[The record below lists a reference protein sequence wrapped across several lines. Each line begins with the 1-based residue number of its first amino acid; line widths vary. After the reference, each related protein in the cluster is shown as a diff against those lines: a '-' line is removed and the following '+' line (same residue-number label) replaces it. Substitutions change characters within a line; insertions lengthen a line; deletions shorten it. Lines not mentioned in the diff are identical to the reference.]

1 MPAAVFCF
9 GFLVSCFGFR
19 VPGWRE
25 IKVTHNSQLN
35 LLYLGRRHPLKG
47 VEYLERAVK
56 ELNHGI
62 HETHGNVELKIVSTA
77 FAEELERVWEWCD
90 VLVLPTLS
98 ENFGLVVAEALE
110 RGKRVITTDGAPVW
124 GEGLD
129 VRGQELGVRG

>member
-1 MPAAVFCF
+1 M
-9 GFLVSCFGFR
+9 
-19 VPGWRE
+19 
-25 IKVTHNSQLN
+25 
-35 LLYLGRRHPLKG
+35 
-47 VEYLERAVK
+47 K

-110 RGKRVITTDGAPVW
+110 RGKRGITTDGAPVW